1 MKEVK
6 KVYGQFELLKKG
18 EHGLSK
24 VTYSSLEKYS
34 RSPYL
39 HSNSPFMQRS
49 PSSQTSA
56 TRTARIPHLI
66 ELPSPPPTPLCIPGP
81 LHISSCLN

>member
-39 HSNSPFMQRS
+39 QSNAHLMKRSRFSP
-49 PSSQTSA
+49 TSD
-56 TRTARIPHLI
+56 TPIVKTHHHIVLLSRPLMPFCTLDLLRT
-66 ELPSPPPTPLCIPGP
+66 SN
-81 LHISSCLN
+81 CLN